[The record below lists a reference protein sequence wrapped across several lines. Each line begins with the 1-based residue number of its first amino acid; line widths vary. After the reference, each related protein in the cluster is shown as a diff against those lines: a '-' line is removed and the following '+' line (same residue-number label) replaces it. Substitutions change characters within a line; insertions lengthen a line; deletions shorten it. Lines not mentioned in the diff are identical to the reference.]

1 MRAKNPITSWFPDD
15 NLSRRAMLCL
25 SKRCTIISFTH
36 FLVYQETSVIPGR
49 AVSRQAAKRDYFA
62 DFIIHLSVFGQSG

>member
-1 MRAKNPITSWFPDD
+1 
-15 NLSRRAMLCL
+15 MLCKVQIVFN
-25 SKRCTIISFTH
+25 SRTEGTIISFTH

-49 AVSRQAAKRDYFA
+49 AVSRQAANRDYFA